1 MDNKLLIEDEIARVS
16 EIDYE
21 GDEVLTQQKSGA
33 LAVNDLVS
41 RFPFSPPSS
50 SRYYFVS
57 DCTAVL

>member
-21 GDEVLTQQKSGA
+21 GDEVLTQQRSGA

-41 RFPFSPPSS
+41 HGLMTRG
-50 SRYYFVS
+50 RY
-57 DCTAVL
+57 